1 MEATSNTVISLLSLS
16 LSLLTLQ
23 PCSSKCTSD
32 EPGSAQVPWWFTKS
46 RFRQI
51 NGEVFKNDLRRQV
64 PFNLK
69 SWVHFVVKPQ
79 FCFCIF
85 FFSPAP
91 RSQPA
96 CGSWLFF
103 LLWVSPVPGS
113 NELLSPDG
121 NCCPSMAAFVAPLA
135 VEGEWLVS
143 APVVAEP
150 CSLMCMVFHW
160 NWSAKIWVLLISS
173 VPCVLWVRWVCF
185 CHWRA
190 FKIIQVLPYLPG
202 LLCKSP
208 PCGSD
213 LPVFSYMQCSLF
225 VLIFF
230 GNIH

>member
-1 MEATSNTVISLLSLS
+1 M
-16 LSLLTLQ
+16 SLLTLQ

-51 NGEVFKNDLRRQV
+51 RGEIFENDLRRQV

-85 FFSPAP
+85 FFPLLQGV
-91 RSQPA
+91 SQPVGA
-96 CGSWLFF
+96 DCSSCCESAQF
-103 LLWVSPVPGS
+103 LAVMSYFP
-113 NELLSPDG
+113 
-121 NCCPSMAAFVAPLA
+121 PSMAAFVAPQA

-143 APVVAEP
+143 APVVAGP

-160 NWSAKIWVLLISS
+160 NWSAKIWVLLIFS